1 MFCTFSK
8 HRFLSYY
15 MYFTALFHQNQQKI
29 RNWYMHIRRSIRQ
42 NKIPNQKKT
51 IKVLFH
57 LTSKVN
63 LQPLLMRIFS
73 GSSTCISPKIL
84 KIWSDGLL
92 VFQHFLQIV
101 QILKMQNSEVFFW
114 LYDYEPLWVQSLT
127 AIRSEF
133 TYSVVV
139 ATLVFWVNRST
150 DMYSLI
156 INLSRTTLAKRRQRA
171 KLLTSIN

>member
-1 MFCTFSK
+1 
-8 HRFLSYY
+8 
-15 MYFTALFHQNQQKI
+15 
-29 RNWYMHIRRSIRQ
+29 MHIRRFNRQ
-42 NKIPNQKKT
+42 SRKKI

-57 LTSKVN
+57 LTSKIA
-63 LQPLLMRIFS
+63 LLMW
-73 GSSTCISPKIL
+73 ISRVLTHTFPPQKFR
-84 KIWSDGLL
+84 IWSDGLL
-92 VFQHFLQIV
+92 VFQHILRFV
-101 QILKMQNSEVFFW
+101 QILKMQNSVFFLFLW
-114 LYDYEPLWVQSLT
+114 LYEPLRVQSLK

-156 INLSRTTLAKRRQRA
+156 INLSHTTLAKRRQRA

>member
-1 MFCTFSK
+1 
-8 HRFLSYY
+8 
-15 MYFTALFHQNQQKI
+15 
-29 RNWYMHIRRSIRQ
+29 MHIRRFNRQ
-42 NKIPNQKKT
+42 SRKKI

-57 LTSKVN
+57 LTSKIA
-63 LQPLLMRIFS
+63 LLMWISRVLTHAFPPKSLEYGVMDCWFFNIFYVL
-73 GSSTCISPKIL
+73 CKFWKCKIRC
-84 KIWSDGLL
+84 
-92 VFQHFLQIV
+92 FFLF
-101 QILKMQNSEVFFW
+101 LW
-114 LYDYEPLWVQSLT
+114 LYEPLRVQSLK

-156 INLSRTTLAKRRQRA
+156 INLSHTTLAKRRQRA

>member
-1 MFCTFSK
+1 
-8 HRFLSYY
+8 
-15 MYFTALFHQNQQKI
+15 
-29 RNWYMHIRRSIRQ
+29 MHIRRFNRQ
-42 NKIPNQKKT
+42 SRKKI

-57 LTSKVN
+57 LTSKIA
-63 LQPLLMRIFS
+63 LLMWISRVLTHAFPPKSLEYGVMDCWFFNIFYVL
-73 GSSTCISPKIL
+73 CKFWKCKIRCF
-84 KIWSDGLL
+84 S
-92 VFQHFLQIV
+92 VF
-101 QILKMQNSEVFFW
+101 MT
-114 LYDYEPLWVQSLT
+114 YEPLRVQSLK

-156 INLSRTTLAKRRQRA
+156 INLSHTTLAKRRQRA